1 MQKNGNTRTIFAIC
15 RLQAIRKDD
24 RNFMFKGQKAV
35 YNKQITT
42 TTGLFTSEQYVKNR
56 VSSPLSAW
64 KKDYVDAGK
73 PSQQPTAVR
82 IHGTS
87 CVYASDGPSSHQLF
101 VFCTIPQA
109 SRRRIYSACLGWT
122 FLQHDALVEG

>member
-1 MQKNGNTRTIFAIC
+1 MIVAIC

-73 PSQQPTAVR
+73 PSQQPTTVR
-82 IHGTS
+82 MHGTS
-87 CVYASDGPSSHQLF
+87 CAYEAAEPVHTSGVCFAPWHRLHADGSILRALGGPSYNMMHSLR
-101 VFCTIPQA
+101 A
-109 SRRRIYSACLGWT
+109 
-122 FLQHDALVEG
+122 D